1 MWPGNFPAV
10 AVVVAVAAAIR
21 REKRN
26 EVEVM
31 VIGCGIEGEFRLR
44 GER

>member
-1 MWPGNFPAV
+1 MWPESFPAV
-10 AVVVAVAAAIR
+10 EVAVAASIR

-31 VIGCGIEGEFRLR
+31 IVGCGIEGEFRLR
-44 GER
+44 GDA